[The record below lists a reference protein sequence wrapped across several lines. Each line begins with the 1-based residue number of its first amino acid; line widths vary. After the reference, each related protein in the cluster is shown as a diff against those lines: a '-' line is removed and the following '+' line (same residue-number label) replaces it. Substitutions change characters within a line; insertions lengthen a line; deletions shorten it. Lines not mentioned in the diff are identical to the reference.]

1 MQCLELLHLLL
12 EDPDVVHE
20 GDHPVRGHGGGVET
34 SGGEE
39 GGDVEGHV
47 ALGGVKDEQLGPDES
62 QQRHLVSQLQLRE
75 ARDVT
80 GPLHRR
86 EEQLGCE
93 LADGVKAGDVVGSEL
108 GPVSPRVW
116 LRSDQRADVRAEEG
130 RPAAGQTGRARAG
143 EAAGVISGPEAET
156 HQTLGAGWT
165 SALLDGCKR
174 IRLE

>member
-62 QQRHLVSQLQLRE
+62 
-75 ARDVT
+75 
-80 GPLHRR
+80 
-86 EEQLGCE
+86 
-93 LADGVKAGDVVGSEL
+93 
-108 GPVSPRVW
+108 
-116 LRSDQRADVRAEEG
+116 
-130 RPAAGQTGRARAG
+130 
-143 EAAGVISGPEAET
+143 
-156 HQTLGAGWT
+156 
-165 SALLDGCKR
+165 
-174 IRLE
+174 